1 MLSNIFRDF
10 ELLHFLDSD
19 LSGVRA
25 HHEVNL
31 VRGAIDLLKQALQVN
46 CSAGSSRCNNE
57 LHGHKKYTDSV
68 PLQSR
73 RTAVSEI
80 FNVLI
85 NFCVGV

>member
-46 CSAGSSRCNNE
+46 CSAGPGCCNNE
-57 LHGHKKYTDSV
+57 FHGQKKYTDSV
-68 PLQSR
+68 PPQSR
-73 RTAVSEI
+73 GTAVSEI